1 VLLEGQQE
9 QRETLHRDL
18 AALADGGEATP
29 LAADAVRRSLVEVLR
44 EGDRAELAPRLDRM
58 LLGLPVTGRLRAA
71 S

>member
-1 VLLEGQQE
+1 VLAEGE
-9 QRETLHRDL
+9 D
-18 AALADGGEATP
+18 ATP

-44 EGDRAELAPRLDRM
+44 DGDRAGLAPRLDRV